1 MGEIKGFTL
10 METLIYI
17 ALFTLII
24 FSGFITAFELLK
36 GSETLSAK
44 KVLIEESSFLK
55 QKVEGA
61 LSDVVVLNF
70 PSLGVPNTDTLSLT
84 NTEGDQLDIRLNA
97 GKVEVRTGGASHE
110 YLPLNTDNTS
120 VTALNFEYIPEV
132 GASPRGVK
140 ATFTLNGVSF
150 STTKYLKK

>member
-1 MGEIKGFTL
+1 MRKIKGFTL

-24 FSGFITAFELLK
+24 FSGFVTAFELLK

-55 QKVEGA
+55 QKLERA
-61 LSDVVVLNF
+61 LSDVGVLSL

-84 NTEGDQLDIRLNA
+84 NTDGDLLDIRLNA
-97 GKVEVRTGGASHE
+97 GKVEIRHGGVQHE

-120 VTALNFEYIPEV
+120 ATALNFEYVPEV
-132 GASPRGVK
+132 GASPAGVRV
-140 ATFTLNGVSF
+140 TFTLNGVSF